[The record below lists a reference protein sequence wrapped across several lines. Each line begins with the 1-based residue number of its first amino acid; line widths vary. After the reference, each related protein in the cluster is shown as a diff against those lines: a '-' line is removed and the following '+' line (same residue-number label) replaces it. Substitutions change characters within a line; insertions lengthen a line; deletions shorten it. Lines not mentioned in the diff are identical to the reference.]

1 MEEIVI
7 MQMYSRMI
15 AMNLLAVVTRKE
27 FRGKI
32 VKNEL
37 VSALKKKY
45 PNQVFA
51 WFVV

>member
-7 MQMYSRMI
+7 IQMYSRMI
-15 AMNLLAVVTRKE
+15 AMNLLAVMTRKE
-27 FRGKI
+27 FRSFRGKI

-51 WFVV
+51 

>member
-7 MQMYSRMI
+7 IQMYSRMI
-15 AMNLLAVVTRKE
+15 AMNLLAVMREREE

-51 WFVV
+51 